1 MARGW
6 ESKGVEEQQAEAHA
20 SSTSNKRP
28 RSAEDAEK
36 DRKREGLRLQRQH
49 ILQQMEAARN
59 DRYRSTLNAALQD
72 LDAQLAALN

>member
-20 SSTSNKRP
+20 PSISNRRP
-28 RSAEDAEK
+28 RSPEDAAQE
-36 DRKREGLRLQRQH
+36 RKREGLRLQRKRLFKQ
-49 ILQQMEAARN
+49 IEAAQN
-59 DRYRSTLNAALQD
+59 DRYRAILQAALHD